1 MKFKKFLFGLFLP
14 LAIAVFFTTCESV
27 PVNTTPE
34 IKRVSEA
41 DFADEEKVAVEL
53 AEGLELKLWAP
64 GPLLSN
70 AVALTFDQQGVAYV
84 VETARRKSS
93 DLDIRQHRDWMLE
106 DLALESIED
115 TKAFHMQK
123 LATEKS
129 DENTWQ
135 EDFNGDSIHD
145 YRDLMVQSEFVRRIW
160 DEDGDGRA
168 DASNLYADGIN
179 DMLSGVAAG
188 VLYHDGE
195 IFVTCAPDV
204 FRMRDTD
211 GDGDID
217 EKSVISHGYGIHI
230 AYAGHDMSGL
240 VMGPD
245 GKLYWSIGDIGVNV
259 VDANGKRWKYPNQG
273 AVMRCNPDGSDFEV
287 YAHGLRNPQ
296 ELAFDAYGNLISVDN
311 DGDHAGEH
319 ERYVHII
326 EGSDSGWRINWQF
339 GKYRKENEG
348 YKVWMDEDLHVP
360 HFPGQAAYLLP
371 PIALAPDGPAGLAY
385 NPGTSLNQDWNG
397 YFFSSFFKASS
408 AKSKVQAFRLEPRG
422 ASFDLGKTVDVLSG
436 IVPTGLNFGPDGALY
451 VNDWLDGY
459 AKKDQGRIWKLDVRK
474 EIMNTDRES
483 TQAILKLGA
492 KDRPV
497 AELEELLAH
506 SDMRV
511 RQMAQFELVK
521 RGAQDNLATVAA
533 KGKTEFARFH
543 ALWGLGQL
551 ARQDAEV
558 GALIV
563 PFLQDEVVEV
573 RAQAAKVLGDAKYAA
588 AEQGLLTLLGQA
600 SARGQF
606 FAAEALGKI
615 DAKSAFDPIV
625 ERTAALG
632 ESDPHLR
639 HAFILALS
647 RLSEAKDL
655 AALADHPNK
664 AVRIAAVVALREQ
677 ASPLVA
683 AFLKDQES
691 LVVVEAARAI
701 HDDFSIP
708 DALSD
713 LAKALERVEVKE
725 EAFVRRAINANLRI
739 GNASSAQRLA
749 TFISNKKASTAM
761 RQDAL
766 WALGYWMAPPVLDR
780 VDNRYRKL
788 SGQHDL
794 AEAQRAMAGQF
805 TLLLNDADEALRA
818 ATVAAVGRMQQKT
831 LAPIIFQMLQNRQ
844 QGTAVRQAALKTLAS
859 LATKDLKAA
868 LDLALEDRDVEVRKT
883 AQQLIGEVQLP
894 EADVVAMLG
903 KVLETASIEEKQKA
917 INSLTV
923 LQGSAGETLVNS
935 LLDQLAAG
943 NLAPELSLDLLQVVD
958 QMDNPDLKAKKAAYE
973 AAKPEGDV
981 VAEFQESLYGGDL
994 RRGGRLFFMDNS
1006 AQCVRCHVV
1015 KGYGGEV
1022 GPDLTYIADELSRE
1036 ELLISLVDPNARL
1049 APGYGTVSL
1058 TLKDGKEVVGTLMKE
1073 EGNTMVVKVGE
1084 EAPQT
1089 IAQADIQEKTYLPSA
1104 MISMRDVL
1112 SKSELRDLVSFLDLL
1127 RKDSKV
1133 DLQRLLQ

>member
-1 MKFKKFLFGLFLP
+1 MKLKKNLP
-14 LAIAVFFTTCESV
+14 SSLLLLMLGVLLSTCEST

-34 IKRVSEA
+34 IKRVTDA

-70 AVALTFDQQGVAYV
+70 AVALTFDHNGVAYV
-84 VETARRKSS
+84 AETARRKSS
-93 DLDIRQHRDWMLE
+93 DLDIRQHRDWMID
-106 DLALESIED
+106 DLALGSIED
-115 TKAFHMQK
+115 TRAFHMDK

-145 YRDLMVQSEFVRRIW
+145 YRDLMVQTEFIRRIW

-168 DASNLYADGIN
+168 DASNLYADGFN
-179 DMLSGVAAG
+179 DMVAGVAAG
-188 VLYHDGE
+188 VLFHDGE
-195 IFVTCAPDV
+195 VFVTCAPDV
-204 FRMRDTD
+204 FRMKDTD

-240 VMGPD
+240 VMGHD
-245 GKLYWSIGDIGVNV
+245 GKVYWSIGDIGVNV
-259 VDANGKRWKYPNQG
+259 VDANGKRWEYPNQG

-319 ERYVHII
+319 ERFVHII

-339 GKYRKENEG
+339 GKYKNENEG
-348 YKVWMDEDLHVP
+348 YKVWTDEDLHVP
-360 HFPGQAAYLLP
+360 HFSGQAAYLLP
-371 PIALAPDGPAGLAY
+371 PLALAPDGPAGLAY
-385 NPGTSLNQDWNG
+385 NPGTALNQDWNG

-408 AKSKVQAFRLEPRG
+408 AKSLVQAFRLEPRG
-422 ASFDLGKTVDVLSG
+422 ASFDLGKTVNVLSG

-459 AKKDQGRIWKLDVRK
+459 DKKAQGRIWKLDVKK
-474 EIMNTDRES
+474 EIVNTARAS
-483 TQAILKLGA
+483 TQAILKQGA
-492 KDRPV
+492 KDRSV
-497 AELEELLAH
+497 EELQALLAH
-506 SDMRV
+506 ADMRV

-521 RGAQDNLATVAA
+521 RGESESLATSAA
-533 KGKTEFARFH
+533 KGETEFARFH
-543 ALWGLGQL
+543 AIWGLGQL
-551 ARQDAEV
+551 ARKEAEI

-563 PFLQDEVVEV
+563 PFLQDEVPEV

-588 AEQGLLTLLGQA
+588 AEQGLLALLEQDA
-600 SARGQF
+600 ARVQF
-606 FAAEALGKI
+606 FAAEALGKLG
-615 DAKSAFDPIV
+615 AKAALRPIV
-625 ERTAALG
+625 DLVEQLEER
-632 ESDPHLR
+632 DPHLR
-639 HAFILALS
+639 HAFIYALS

-655 AALADHPNK
+655 AALADHPSQ

-677 ASPLVA
+677 ASPLA
-683 AFLKDQES
+683 AEFLQDKDP
-691 LVVVEAARAI
+691 LVVVETARAI

-708 DALSD
+708 AALPA
-713 LAKALERVEVKE
+713 LAKALQRVEIKE

-739 GNASSAQRLA
+739 GDAASADRLA
-749 TFISNKKASTAM
+749 AFISNKKASKAM

-766 WALGYWMAPPVLDR
+766 WALGYWENPPVLDR
-780 VDNRYRKL
+780 VENRYREP
-788 SGQHDL
+788 SGQHDI

-805 TLLLNDADEALRA
+805 TLLLNDQDKTLRA
-818 ATVAAVGRMQQKT
+818 STVTAVGRLQQKT

-844 QGTAVRQAALKTLAS
+844 QGSEVRKAALKTLAV
-859 LATKDLKAA
+859 LKTADLQTALELA
-868 LDLALEDRDVEVRKT
+868 LDDTDVEVRKT

-894 EADVVAMLG
+894 EADVVAMLS
-903 KVLETASIEEKQKA
+903 KVLEKASVAEKQKA
-917 INSLTV
+917 INSLAV
-923 LQGSAGETLVNS
+923 LQGSAGKTLVSS
-935 LLDQLAAG
+935 LLDQLATG
-943 NLAPELSLDLLQVVD
+943 NLDPALSLDLLQVVD
-958 QMDNPDLKAKKAAYE
+958 QMDKSALTAKKAAYE
-973 AAKPEGDV
+973 TAKPEGNV
-981 VAEFQESLYGGDL
+981 LAEYQESLYGGDM
-994 RRGGRLFFMDNS
+994 RKGGRLFFMDNS
-1006 AQCVRCHVV
+1006 AQCIRCHVV

-1036 ELLISLVDPNARL
+1036 ELLESLVDPNARL
-1049 APGYGTVSL
+1049 APGYGTISL
-1058 TLKDGKEVVGTLMKE
+1058 TLNDGKQIIGTLMKE
-1073 EGNTMVVKVGE
+1073 NTTSVVVKVGE

-1089 IAQADIQEKTYLPSA
+1089 IALSEVKTKEYLPSA

-1112 SKSELRDLVSFLDLL
+1112 SKAELRDLVSFLVLL
-1127 RKDSKV
+1127 KKDSKV